1 MSSDRKKGD
10 RSQSAEQKRR
20 ESEEQLSLLQT
31 ITTQLAAAEDLSS
44 ALEVVLRDV
53 CVKTG
58 WVLGNAWVPN
68 PDGTVLD
75 FVSAW
80 YCGDGELEPF
90 RTASV
95 ASHFERGVGL
105 PGRVWESKQP
115 AWVENVTNDP
125 NFPRSA
131 AARTAGLKTGVGVPI
146 LSGKQVIAVLE
157 FFMRESRAQ
166 NERLL
171 NVIASVASQLDLLHR
186 ATRAEAAARERQ
198 FRTLANSISQLA
210 WMADGEGYIFWYND
224 RWYDYTGTT
233 LEEMKGWGW
242 QKVHHPDEVGRV
254 VERIKVAFA
263 TGEPWEDTFPLRS
276 KTGEYRW
283 FLSRALPIFD
293 AEGKVARWFGT
304 NTDITE
310 QRQIEQAL
318 RDTRDQL
325 EQKVSRRTAELSR
338 TNEIMRSI
346 LSNMGDAV
354 VVADKNKNFLVFNP
368 AAERMFGK
376 GAMQMPPTEWSH
388 RYGLYL
394 PDKVTPFPHEQLPM
408 TRSIRGEE
416 VDNIEMF
423 VRHEKAPHGIWT
435 RITGRPLRSADG
447 DLLGGVVVCR
457 DITQIKEEEFFRAG
471 QSRVLE
477 MIAADAPLSEVLKS
491 LVLLMEEQA
500 EGLRCSILLLGR
512 DGKHVRHGAA
522 PNLPEAYVKAV
533 DGALIGPRNGSCG
546 TAMFTRKPVIVT
558 DVMTD
563 PLWTDYR
570 DLAKICGL
578 RACWSS
584 PILSPQGEV
593 LGSFAMYRQETRG
606 PEPEETRLT
615 QIATHIAGI
624 AIDRQR
630 QQEILRERDARISLA
645 AESADLAFWVLY
657 PEGDAWMSDK
667 GRRIY
672 GFDSNLP
679 LTCDLILSRIHP
691 DERAAVKAD
700 YDRSCSLHGA
710 FESEHRLLLP
720 YGKTR
725 WVIMRGRCLRDEHGN
740 LLETIGVTLDVSA
753 QKQAALQVQVQ
764 REEMAHRNRVALMG
778 EMTAS
783 FAHELNQPLTA
794 IANNA
799 SAARRFLEKGNIDV
813 ELLRELLQSMVA
825 DSQRAGEVMRGI
837 RSLVRKEPSVHT
849 LLNLNAII
857 TETVR
862 LVSSDVLNRES
873 VVSTELDPHLP
884 QVQGTLIQIQ
894 QVLLNL
900 IINALDAMEG
910 LPPPERRVIIST
922 RSDRGDVAE
931 VSVRDFGVGLP
942 KDRPDKVFDHFFST
956 KQKGMGMGL
965 AIVRSIV
972 EAHGGTITAENAI
985 DRGARMVVRLPTA
998 PGEVQK
1004 SKAAA

>member
-1 MSSDRKKGD
+1 MDQQRDRTLD
-10 RSQSAEQKRR
+10 PAETL
-20 ESEEQLSLLQT
+20 EALSRTFL
-31 ITTQLAAAEDLSS
+31 DS
-44 ALEVVLRDV
+44 ALD
-53 CVKTG
+53 CIITM
-58 WVLGNAWVPN
+58 
-68 PDGTVLD
+68 D
-75 FVSAW
+75 
-80 YCGDGELEPF
+80 
-90 RTASV
+90 AS
-95 ASHFERGVGL
+95 
-105 PGRVWESKQP
+105 GRVQEFNP
-115 AWVENVTNDP
+115 ASERVFGLSRNEAVGKELAELIIL
-125 NFPRSA
+125 PRLRERHRQGL
-131 AARTAGLKTGVGVPI
+131 ARYLKTGEGPLIGKLIEIEALRRDGSEILVALAISVTRVNGSPI
-146 LSGKQVIAVLE
+146 FTAYLRDIT
-157 FFMRESRAQ
+157 
-166 NERLL
+166 ERK
-171 NVIASVASQLDLLHR
+171 
-186 ATRAEAAARERQ
+186 RAEETLRENERQ
-198 FRTLANSISQLA
+198 FRTLANSIPQLA
-210 WMADGEGYIFWYND
+210 WMADREGYIFWYND

-233 LEEMKGWGW
+233 LEEMQGWGW

-254 VERIKVAFA
+254 VERIKVAFN

-276 KTGEYRW
+276 KSGDYRW
-283 FLSRALPIFD
+283 FLSRALPIKD
-293 AEGKVARWFGT
+293 AEGRVVRWFGT
-304 NTDITE
+304 NTDVTE
-310 QRQIEQAL
+310 QRELEQAL
-318 RDTRDQL
+318 RESRDQL
-325 EQKVSRRTAELSR
+325 EQKVARRTAELSR
-338 TNEIMRSI
+338 TNEILRSI

-354 VVADKNKNFLVFNP
+354 IVADKDKNFLVFNP

-376 GAMQMPPTEWSH
+376 GAMQMPPAEWSH
-388 RYGLYL
+388 HYGLYL
-394 PDKVTPFPHEQLPM
+394 PDKVTPFPHDQLPM

-435 RITGRPLRSADG
+435 RTTGRPLCGANG
-447 DLLGGVVVCR
+447 DLLGGVIVCR

-512 DGKHVRHGAA
+512 DGKQVRHGAA

-533 DGALIGPRNGSCG
+533 DGAPIGPRNGSCG

-584 PILSPQGEV
+584 PILSSRGEV

-606 PEPEETRLT
+606 PQPEETRLT
-615 QIATHIAGI
+615 EIATHIAGI
-624 AIDRQR
+624 AMDRQR

-679 LTCDLILSRIHP
+679 LTCELILRRIHP

-700 YDRSCSLHGA
+700 YDRVCSLHGA

-799 SAARRFLEKGNIDV
+799 SAARRFLQHGNIDPV
-813 ELLRELLQSMVA
+813 LLQQLLQDMVA
-825 DSQRAGEVMRGI
+825 DSQRAGEVIRGI
-837 RSLVRKEPSVHT
+837 RSLVRKETSVHT
-849 LLNLNAII
+849 LLNLNTII
-857 TETVR
+857 SDTVR
-862 LVSSDVLNRES
+862 LVSSDVLTRES
-873 VVSTELDPHLP
+873 VVTTELDPHLP
-884 QVQGTLIQIQ
+884 QVQGTLVQVQ

-910 LPPPERRVIIST
+910 LPPTERRVIVRT
-922 RSDRGDVAE
+922 RSDKGDLAE

-965 AIVRSIV
+965 TIVRSIV
-972 EAHGGTITAENAI
+972 EAHGGTITAENAP
-985 DRGARMVVRLPTA
+985 DRGARMVVRLPA
-998 PGEVQK
+998 ARGEAQK
-1004 SKAAA
+1004 SRAAA

>member
-1 MSSDRKKGD
+1 MSPEP
-10 RSQSAEQKRR
+10 QQKDKMLKPAGTL
-20 ESEEQLSLLQT
+20 EALSRTFL
-31 ITTQLAAAEDLSS
+31 DS
-44 ALEVVLRDV
+44 ALD
-53 CVKTG
+53 CIITM
-58 WVLGNAWVPN
+58 NA
-68 PDGTVLD
+68 
-75 FVSAW
+75 S
-80 YCGDGELEPF
+80 
-90 RTASV
+90 
-95 ASHFERGVGL
+95 
-105 PGRVWESKQP
+105 GRVQEFNP
-115 AWVENVTNDP
+115 ASERVFGFTRSEAVGKELAELIIP
-125 NFPRSA
+125 PRLREEHRQGLA
-131 AARTAGLKTGVGVPI
+131 HYLKTGEGPLIGKLIEIEALRRDGSEILVTLAISVTRVKGSPI
-146 LSGKQVIAVLE
+146 FTAYLRDITERKRAEETL
-157 FFMRESRAQ
+157 RES
-166 NERLL
+166 
-171 NVIASVASQLDLLHR
+171 
-186 ATRAEAAARERQ
+186 ERQ
-198 FRTLANSISQLA
+198 FRTLANSIPQLA
-210 WMADGEGYIFWYND
+210 WMADREGYIFWYND
-224 RWYDYTGTT
+224 RWYGYTGTT
-233 LEEMKGWGW
+233 LEEMEGWGW

-254 VERIKVAFA
+254 VERIKVAFN

-283 FLSRALPIFD
+283 FLSRALPIKD
-293 AEGKVARWFGT
+293 AQGRVVRWFGT
-304 NTDITE
+304 NTDVTE
-310 QRQIEQAL
+310 QRELEQAL
-318 RDTRDQL
+318 RESRDQL
-325 EQKVSRRTAELSR
+325 EQKVTRRTAELSR
-338 TNEIMRSI
+338 TNEILRSI

-354 VVADKNKNFLVFNP
+354 IVADKDNNFLVFNP

-376 GAMQMPPTEWSH
+376 GAMQMPPVEWSQH
-388 RYGLYL
+388 YGLYL
-394 PDKVTPFPHEQLPM
+394 PDKVTPFPHDQLPM

-435 RITGRPLRSADG
+435 RITGRPLRGADG
-447 DLLGGVVVCR
+447 DLLGGVIVCR
-457 DITQIKEEEFFRAG
+457 DITQIKEEEFFRGG

-477 MIAADAPLSEVLKS
+477 MIAADAPLSEILTS
-491 LVLLMEEQA
+491 LVLLMEGQA
-500 EGLRCSILLLGR
+500 EGLRCSILLLSR
-512 DGKHVRHGAA
+512 DGKHVRHGAS

-533 DGALIGPRNGSCG
+533 DGAAIGPCNGSCG

-563 PLWTDYR
+563 PLWSDYR
-570 DLAKICGL
+570 ELAKICGL

-606 PEPEETRLT
+606 PELEETRLT
-615 QIATHIAGI
+615 EIATHIAGI

-679 LTCDLILSRIHP
+679 LTCDLILSRVHP
-691 DERAAVKAD
+691 DERAAVRAD

-710 FESEHRLLLP
+710 FESEHRLLLT

-753 QKQAALQVQVQ
+753 QKQAALQLQMQ
-764 REEMAHRNRVALMG
+764 REEMAHRNRVSLMG

-799 SAARRFLEKGNIDV
+799 SAARRFLQHENIDTA
-813 ELLRELLQSMVA
+813 LLRELLQDVVA

-837 RSLVRKEPSVHT
+837 RSLVRKDTSVHT
-849 LLNLNAII
+849 RVNLNSVIS
-857 TETVR
+857 ETVR
-862 LVSSDVLNRES
+862 LVSSDVLSRES
-873 VVSTELDPHLP
+873 VVTTELDPQLP
-884 QVQGTLIQIQ
+884 EVNAALVQIQ
-894 QVLLNL
+894 QIFLNL
-900 IINALDAMEG
+900 IINALDAVEA
-910 LPPPERRVIIST
+910 LPPAERRIIIST
-922 RSDRGDVAE
+922 RSDKGDVAE
-931 VSVRDFGVGLP
+931 ISVRDFGVGLP
-942 KDRPDKVFDHFFST
+942 KDQPDKVFDHFFST

-972 EAHGGTITAENAI
+972 EAHGGTITAENAA
-985 DRGARMVVRLPTA
+985 DRGARMVIRLPA
-998 PGEVQK
+998 ARGEAQK
-1004 SKAAA
+1004 NKAAA